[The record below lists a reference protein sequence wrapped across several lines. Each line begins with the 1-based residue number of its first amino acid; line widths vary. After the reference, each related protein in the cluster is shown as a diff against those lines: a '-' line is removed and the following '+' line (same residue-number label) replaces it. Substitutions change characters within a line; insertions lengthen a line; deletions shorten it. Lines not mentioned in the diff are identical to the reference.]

1 MKGKIVQ
8 INPVL
13 RTNTST
19 GRIMQEIGALA
30 EKNGWKNYCAYSLGR
45 DGMMNCSTET
55 IPIGNRFST
64 VLYGLATRLA
74 DRHGLASTYA
84 TRKFVEQLRLID
96 PDIVHIH
103 NIHGYFLDYRVLFD
117 YLSHSR
123 AKVVWTVHDCWLFT
137 GHCYYYS
144 YVGCNRWQEECHDCP
159 QRGAFPRSIFVDR
172 SRRNF
177 IDKRAA
183 ITSVPVDKMTFI
195 PVSEWMK
202 GELGRSFLK
211 NYHMHVIHNGID
223 TERFKPRLNTAVRA
237 ALGISDYKKIIL
249 GLASIWSREKGLDDF
264 IAMSRLLA
272 DDEVIVL
279 VGVDSDTARRLPAS
293 IHTIERTSDVGQL
306 AELYSEAT
314 AFVNPTWQDNYP
326 TVNLESISCGTPV
339 VTYRT
344 GGSIESIAEIT
355 GSRIVEQGDIQGA
368 LAAVRLIASAGRY
381 AFRDVSREF
390 ALNNFSKE
398 DRYNNYLEL
407 YDELI
412 SRT

>member
-30 EKNGWKNYCAYSLGR
+30 EKNGWKNYCAYSRGR
-45 DGMMNCSTET
+45 DCMMNCTTET
-55 IPIGNRFST
+55 IPVGNRIST
-64 VLYGLATRLA
+64 ALHGLATRLA
-74 DRHGLASTYA
+74 DRHGLASTRA
-84 TRKFVEQLRLID
+84 TRRFVEQLRDID

-123 AKVVWTVHDCWLFT
+123 AKVIWTVHDCWLFT

-177 IDKRAA
+177 IDKRRAF
-183 ITSVPVDKMTFI
+183 TSLPVDRMTII
-195 PVSEWMK
+195 PVSDWMK
-202 GELGRSFLK
+202 DELSSSFLK
-211 NYHMHVIHNGID
+211 DYPMQVIHNGID
-223 TERFKPRLNTAVRA
+223 TDVFSPRRNTSVRK
-237 ALGISDYKKIIL
+237 ALGISDDKKIIL

-293 IHTIERTSDVGQL
+293 IRSIERTSDVGQL

-326 TVNLESISCGTPV
+326 TVNLEAMSCGTPV

-344 GGSIESIAEIT
+344 GGSVESIDGTT
-355 GSRIVEQGDIQGA
+355 GGAIVEQGDVQG
-368 LAAVRLIASAGRY
+368 LLSAVRQIASAGRY
-381 AFRDVSREF
+381 AFSDACRRFARD
-390 ALNNFSKE
+390 NFRKE
-398 DRYNNYLEL
+398 ERYNNYLEL

-412 SRT
+412 RKP

>member
-30 EKNGWKNYCAYSLGR
+30 EKNGWKNYCAYSRGR
-45 DGMMNCSTET
+45 DGMMNCTTET
-55 IPIGNRFST
+55 IPVGNRIST
-64 VLYGLATRLA
+64 ALHGLATRLA
-74 DRHGLASTYA
+74 DRHGLASTRA
-84 TRKFVEQLRLID
+84 TRRFVEQLRDID

-123 AKVVWTVHDCWLFT
+123 AKVIWTVHDCWLFT

-177 IDKRAA
+177 IDKRRAF
-183 ITSVPVDKMTFI
+183 TSLPVDRMTII

-202 GELGRSFLK
+202 DELSSSFLK
-211 NYHMHVIHNGID
+211 DYPMQVIHNGID
-223 TERFKPRLNTAVRA
+223 TDVFSPRRNTSVRK
-237 ALGISDYKKIIL
+237 ALGISDDKKIIL

-293 IHTIERTSDVGQL
+293 IHSIERTSDVGQL

-326 TVNLESISCGTPV
+326 TVNLEAISCGTPV

-344 GGSIESIAEIT
+344 GGSVESIDGTT
-355 GSRIVEQGDIQGA
+355 GGAIVEQGDVQG
-368 LAAVRLIASAGRY
+368 LLSAVRQIASAGRY
-381 AFRDVSREF
+381 AFSDACRRF
-390 ALNNFSKE
+390 ALDNFRKE
-398 DRYNNYLEL
+398 ERYDNYLEL

-412 SRT
+412 RKP

>member
-30 EKNGWKNYCAYSLGR
+30 EKNGWKNYCAYSRGR
-45 DGMMNCSTET
+45 DGMMNCTTET
-55 IPIGNRFST
+55 IPVGNRIST
-64 VLYGLATRLA
+64 ALHGLATRLA
-74 DRHGLASTYA
+74 DRHGLASTRA
-84 TRKFVEQLRLID
+84 TRRFVEQLRDID

-123 AKVVWTVHDCWLFT
+123 AKVIWTVHDCWLFT

-144 YVGCNRWQEECHDCP
+144 YIGCNRWQEECHDCP
-159 QRGAFPRSIFVDR
+159 QHGAFPRSIFVDR

-177 IDKRAA
+177 IDKRRAF
-183 ITSVPVDKMTFI
+183 TSLPVDRMTII

-202 GELGRSFLK
+202 DELSSSFLK
-211 NYHMHVIHNGID
+211 DYPMQVIHNGID
-223 TERFKPRLNTAVRA
+223 TDVFSPRRNTSVRK
-237 ALGISDYKKIIL
+237 ALGISDDKKIIL

-293 IHTIERTSDVGQL
+293 IRSIERTSDVGQL

-326 TVNLESISCGTPV
+326 TVNLEAMSCGTPV

-344 GGSIESIAEIT
+344 GGSVESIDGTT
-355 GSRIVEQGDIQGA
+355 GGAIVEQGDVQG
-368 LAAVRLIASAGRY
+368 LLSAVRQIGSAGRY
-381 AFRDVSREF
+381 AFSDACRRF
-390 ALNNFSKE
+390 ALDNFRKE
-398 DRYNNYLEL
+398 ERYNNYLEL

-412 SRT
+412 RKP